1 MKFFVSGKIGDE
13 TTAQQVMN
21 ALKDAGHTISFD
33 WTSIRHLKP
42 YDQNVSESRE
52 AAVLEARAVKDAD
65 VLVVAAHDK
74 GVGMYVELGIAI
86 GAGVPVRVIS
96 ADVSRTMFFHHP
108 LVRIVNAVDE
118 IIAEYGRSSQG

>member
-1 MKFFVSGKIGDE
+1 
-13 TTAQQVMN
+13 MN
-21 ALKDAGHTISFD
+21 ALRNAGHTISFD

-42 YDQNVSESRE
+42 YDQNASESRE

-86 GAGVPVRVIS
+86 GAGVPIRVIS
-96 ADVSRTMFFHHP
+96 GDASRTMFFHHP
-108 LVRIVNAVDE
+108 LVRIVESVDE
-118 IIAEYGRSSQG
+118 IIAEYQTLSQE